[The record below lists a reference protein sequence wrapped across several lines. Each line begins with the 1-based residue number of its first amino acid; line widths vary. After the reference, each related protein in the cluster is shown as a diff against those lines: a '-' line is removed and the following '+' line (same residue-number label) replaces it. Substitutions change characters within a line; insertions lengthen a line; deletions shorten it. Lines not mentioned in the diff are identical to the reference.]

1 MILSQLWD
9 RIIKGSATM
18 SEREFLQAQLRN
30 FLGSE
35 QRKTMCTAIDYY
47 DGKHDILN
55 KQRYVIGEG
64 NTRIALQGV
73 PNNQIVDNRFDDL
86 VDQKVNYLLSK
97 PLDIN
102 TDDDELDKM
111 FGIQFQRLLKSV
123 GKFATMAG
131 KAYIHPYIGIDGT
144 LKFKMMKPHQVLPFW
159 ADEEHTQLDAFLYLY
174 DIEYYTGLETKT
186 IHKVEYYTPNGI
198 QYYIWDTER
207 LLPDPDKENT
217 ANFAIADKPYNWERI
232 PLIMFRANEFEQ
244 PLIVKVKSL
253 QDALNRLLSNF
264 QDNMEEDIRSTILIL
279 QNYDGENL
287 AEFRQN
293 LASYGAIKVRTVDG
307 VNGDVKALKIEVN
320 SDNYQLLINI
330 LRKAIIENGRG
341 FDAKDDRMANN
352 PNQMN
357 IMSMYSDIDL
367 DANEMEIEF
376 KSSLHDLMW
385 FVNTYRGLTNQDTVE
400 EVDFI
405 FNRDLPINEGDTINN
420 CKNSVGIISNETII
434 ANHPWTT
441 DAAEEL
447 AKVKKE
453 QSEVTAD
460 FVVPNGGEA
469 DGE

>member
-18 SEREFLQAQLRN
+18 SEREFLQVQLRN

-47 DGKHDILN
+47 DGKHDIFN
-55 KQRYVIGEG
+55 KQRYVVGEG

-131 KAYIHPYIGIDGT
+131 KAYVHPYIGVDGV

-159 ADEEHTQLDAFLYLY
+159 ADEEHTQLDAFIYLY

-186 IHKVEYYTPNGI
+186 IHKVEYYTPEGI
-198 QYYIWDTER
+198 QYYIWEMER

-253 QDALNRLLSNF
+253 QDALNQLLSNF

-293 LASYGAIKVRTVDG
+293 LATYGAIKVRTVDG
-307 VNGDVKALKIEVN
+307 VNGDVKALKIEVD
-320 SDNYQLLINI
+320 SSNYQLLINI

-367 DANEMEIEF
+367 DANEMELEF
-376 KSSLHDLMW
+376 KSSLHELMW
-385 FVNTYRGLTNQDTVE
+385 FVNTYRGLTNQNAVE

-460 FVVPNGGEA
+460 FVVLNGGEA

>member
-198 QYYIWDTER
+198 QYFIWDTER
-207 LLPDPDKENT
+207 LFPDPDKENT
-217 ANFAIADKPYNWERI
+217 ANFAIADKPF
-232 PLIMFRANEFEQ
+232 L
-244 PLIVKVKSL
+244 SL
-253 QDALNRLLSNF
+253 CSVRMNLSNRLSLRLSLCK
-264 QDNMEEDIRSTILIL
+264 MHLTGYYPTS
-279 QNYDGENL
+279 
-287 AEFRQN
+287 
-293 LASYGAIKVRTVDG
+293 
-307 VNGDVKALKIEVN
+307 KI
-320 SDNYQLLINI
+320 IWK
-330 LRKAIIENGRG
+330 R
-341 FDAKDDRMANN
+341 
-352 PNQMN
+352 
-357 IMSMYSDIDL
+357 
-367 DANEMEIEF
+367 
-376 KSSLHDLMW
+376 
-385 FVNTYRGLTNQDTVE
+385 
-400 EVDFI
+400 
-405 FNRDLPINEGDTINN
+405 
-420 CKNSVGIISNETII
+420 IS
-434 ANHPWTT
+434 
-441 DAAEEL
+441 AA
-447 AKVKKE
+447 
-453 QSEVTAD
+453 Q
-460 FVVPNGGEA
+460 F
-469 DGE
+469 

>member
-1 MILSQLWD
+1 MEQLIPD
-9 RIIKGSATM
+9 AD
-18 SEREFLQAQLRN
+18 
-30 FLGSE
+30 
-35 QRKTMCTAIDYY
+35 KT
-47 DGKHDILN
+47 
-55 KQRYVIGEG
+55 
-64 NTRIALQGV
+64 
-73 PNNQIVDNRFDDL
+73 
-86 VDQKVNYLLSK
+86 
-97 PLDIN
+97 
-102 TDDDELDKM
+102 
-111 FGIQFQRLLKSV
+111 
-123 GKFATMAG
+123 
-131 KAYIHPYIGIDGT
+131 
-144 LKFKMMKPHQVLPFW
+144 
-159 ADEEHTQLDAFLYLY
+159 
-174 DIEYYTGLETKT
+174 
-186 IHKVEYYTPNGI
+186 
-198 QYYIWDTER
+198 
-207 LLPDPDKENT
+207 NT
-217 ANFAIADKPYNWERI
+217 ANFAIDDKPYNWERI
-232 PLIMFRANEFEQ
+232 PLIMFRSNEFEQ

-367 DANEMEIEF
+367 DANEMELEF